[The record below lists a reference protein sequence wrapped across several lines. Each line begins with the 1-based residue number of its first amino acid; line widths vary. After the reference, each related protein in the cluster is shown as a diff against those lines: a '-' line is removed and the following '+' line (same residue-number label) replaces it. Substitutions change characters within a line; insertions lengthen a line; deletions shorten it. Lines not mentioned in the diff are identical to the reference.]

1 MIMVISTPKKTPNYV
16 LRLEVFETDDKLVFV
31 AEKPVYAKSQK
42 AIKAVHSKYIK
53 WAQQEFPEWRE
64 ISLKEVV

>member
-1 MIMVISTPKKTPNYV
+1 MKTPNFV

-31 AEKPVYAKSQK
+31 AEKPVFAKSQN
-42 AIKAVHSKYIK
+42 AIKAVHSRFIK
-53 WAQQEFPEWRE
+53 WAQREFPEWRE